1 MEQTHWKWVSR
12 VAPRQSRRRNGSTTT
27 GKVGRA
33 VRPLWLDK
41 DAVQAAELSA
51 EAAGVSV
58 TRFIEIMLLE
68 ICGASRPV
76 KKSAKKSARGMS
88 KPAARFAQ
96 VIRIDRQ
103 ARR

>member
-12 VAPRQSRRRNGSTTT
+12 VAPRQSRRRNGSITT

-58 TRFIEIMLLE
+58 TRFIETMLFE
-68 ICGASRPV
+68 ICGASRLV
-76 KKSAKKSARGMS
+76 KKSARGKS

-103 ARR
+103 VRR